1 MRHIDR
7 IVNLV
12 AHKDLVQRRILA
24 FLVGHAPLSYSV
36 GQIAAWTDC
45 ARGVIENSPPRDLL
59 EMRLIMQEW
68 RTDRVH
74 YQSNLKGFVA
84 GEFAPYQPDIGPQ
97 ELHLIAR
104 VLH

>member
-1 MRHIDR
+1 MIDIGQIAPNQSPPPSAGLPTAVMRHIDR

-45 ARGVIENSPPRDLL
+45 ARGGARELL
-59 EMRLIMQEW
+59 
-68 RTDRVH
+68 
-74 YQSNLKGFVA
+74 
-84 GEFAPYQPDIGPQ
+84 AP
-97 ELHLIAR
+97 
-104 VLH
+104 